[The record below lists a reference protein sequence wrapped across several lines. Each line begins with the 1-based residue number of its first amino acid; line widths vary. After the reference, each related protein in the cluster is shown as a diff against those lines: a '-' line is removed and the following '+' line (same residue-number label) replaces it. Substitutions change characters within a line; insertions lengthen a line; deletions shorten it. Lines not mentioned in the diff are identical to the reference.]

1 MAHTLRRSRSKYGRT
16 RRQRR
21 KQRRI
26 RGGGI
31 FDEIINKFKPS
42 TPEEKCAKAKE
53 LAQEACSN
61 NNAEGD
67 IEMMPMD
74 IDSDSLNPD
83 VAAVDTTT
91 TPPPIPSN
99 TDRQLGDNNE
109 EGVKLDTIIPGS
121 DMSTGSDSYN
131 MQDGTDSRMTAAPQN
146 DMSGMSG
153 MSSPD
158 NSGEM
163 GTDQN
168 QTPSPLIPLAP
179 QYQPQTA
186 RFSGGAK
193 KSKKNNKK
201 RSQSRRKK
209 LKSRKHKK

>member
-74 IDSDSLNPD
+74 SDSDSLNPD

-91 TPPPIPSN
+91 TSPPIPSN

-146 DMSGMSG
+146 DMSGMS
-153 MSSPD
+153 SPD

-168 QTPSPLIPLAP
+168 QTPSPLSPLAP

-186 RFSGGAK
+186 RFGGGAK

-209 LKSRKHKK
+209 LKSRKQKK

>member
-74 IDSDSLNPD
+74 SNSDSLNPD

-91 TPPPIPSN
+91 TSPPI

-109 EGVKLDTIIPGS
+109 SVKLESGS
-121 DMSTGSDSYN
+121 DMSTSSEPYN
-131 MQDGTDSRMTAAPQN
+131 MQDGADSRMTAAPLN
-146 DMSGMSG
+146 DMSGMSD
-153 MSSPD
+153 MSLSPD
-158 NSGEM
+158 NSSEM
-163 GTDQN
+163 GIYQN
-168 QTPSPLIPLAP
+168 QIPNPLSPPAS

-186 RFSGGAK
+186 VSSGGAK
-193 KSKKNNKK
+193 KSRRKNKNKK
-201 RSQSRRKK
+201 QSQSRHKK